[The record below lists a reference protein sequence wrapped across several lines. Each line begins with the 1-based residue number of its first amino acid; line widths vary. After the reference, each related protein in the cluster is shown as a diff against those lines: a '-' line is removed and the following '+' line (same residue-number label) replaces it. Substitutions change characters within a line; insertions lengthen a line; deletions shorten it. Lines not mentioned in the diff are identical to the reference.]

1 VDAASGKST
10 SNELIDLCAKT
21 VEKAKEEGVI
31 LRAIGAVAIRLHTRE
46 LEDLH
51 KRLGRKAA
59 SGEEISDLDY
69 ITYTKMRS
77 KVEKVLEKFG
87 YTPDHA
93 AQMLAWLWSERPVY
107 IVPQGKY
114 HADIFFDKLEMCH
127 TVDFKNRLERD
138 FPTIPLAELMMEK
151 MQIVQINEKDLKD
164 CTALLI
170 GHDVGSED
178 CEVVNGQHIAKV
190 LANDWGFWYTMTT
203 NLQKLKNYSVKLNLT
218 PEERGIVESRL
229 AKLLQLIEQ
238 EPKTSAWQKRAKTG
252 TSKKWYRDVEEIG

>member
-1 VDAASGKST
+1 MDAASGKST

>member
-1 VDAASGKST
+1 MLNAASGST

-31 LRAIGAVAIRLHTRE
+31 LRAIGAVAIRLHTKQ
-46 LEDLH
+46 LDDLH

-69 ITYTKMRS
+69 ITYSKMRS
-77 KVEKVLEKFG
+77 KVEKVLEKIG

-93 AQMLAWLWSERPVY
+93 AQMLAWIWSERPVF

-127 TVDFKNRLERD
+127 TVDFKDRLEKD

-164 CTALLI
+164 CTALLV
-170 GHDVGSED
+170 GHDVGAED
-178 CEVVNGQHIAKV
+178 CEVINGQHIAKV

-203 NLQKLKNYSVKLNLT
+203 NLQKLKNYLPQLNLT
-218 PEERGIVESRL
+218 LEERGTVESRL
-229 AKLLQLIEQ
+229 DKLLKLIDQL
-238 EPKTSAWQKRAKTG
+238 
-252 TSKKWYRDVEEIG
+252 RDIAYEV